1 MTGDM
6 TGIEVEL
13 KTLGH
18 YRKFFPG
25 LAAVLFI
32 LTGARPSPA
41 QSTVLLPDETVEAV
55 IAEVSGEIAL
65 HHEMMLGPFERI
77 RDEKEYTGLFRET
90 EYLLGKL
97 KEYGFSD
104 IRVEQFEASG
114 TQWAARRGRLTMIAP
129 SVEKLADIDE
139 TAAMLA
145 GGSSNADI
153 TTDLVYVPNAEREES
168 YKGIDVAGKI
178 VIAEGSVGAIF
189 RAAVGRFGAAGVCA
203 FGASSSDLYPNLIP
217 WASLPRAGDGKPG
230 FGFNL
235 HSPKGRELV
244 SRLKGGEKITVRA
257 EVDTRQF
264 PEKSEAVTALIPG
277 TDAGGQELLV
287 VAHLFEGYAKQGA
300 NDNYSGA
307 ACILETGRALLELT
321 RKGAI
326 PRLKRSLRFC
336 WVPEISGTRAYIR
349 KHPDEIRRIIAA
361 INMDMVGEDLL
372 KTRSWFITSLSPW
385 SVPSF
390 FNDIV
395 QEFAELTVAL
405 NNDAHG
411 DTYGRFNL
419 KITSPKGS
427 QMPFLYR
434 PMGYDTGSDHEL
446 LSNGIVRV
454 PTAYFE
460 CWPDDFFHTSMDTP
474 DKSDS
479 TQLKRVAFI
488 AAASLLSAS
497 SAGEAQTAPFL
508 SLAAGKGGKRIAEAM
523 AQAYRIIET
532 AGPGTLAGAH
542 QSALFIAQGAHLH
555 EIENL
560 KTIAA
565 YTGESASRE
574 GIQTQV
580 RNLEKYGVVALESLN
595 NWYRWKARGMGIPA
609 SAPSL
614 GEEKKKYGAMIP
626 ERKARGLIEQMD
638 APLKAGLP
646 RSHPIFQFSHAS
658 TELENLID
666 GKRSIFD
673 IASLVAAECGGP
685 DIAAVA
691 EYYRALEK
699 KGDVI
704 IR

>member
-1 MTGDM
+1 
-6 TGIEVEL
+6 L

-18 YRKFFPG
+18 LRDFIPG
-25 LAAVLFI
+25 LAAALVI
-32 LTGARPSPA
+32 LTGARISCA
-41 QSTVLLPDETVEAV
+41 QSTVLLPDETVQAV

-65 HHEMMLGPFERI
+65 HHELMFGPFERI
-77 RDEKEYTGLFRET
+77 RDEAEYTGLFRET
-90 EYLLGKL
+90 EYLRGKL
-97 KEYGFSD
+97 QEYGFSD
-104 IRVEQFEASG
+104 IRVEYFEASG

-129 SVEKLADIDE
+129 SLEKLADIDE

-145 GGSSNADI
+145 GGSSSAEV
-153 TTDLVYVPNAEREES
+153 TTELVYVPDAGREES

-178 VIAEGSVGAIF
+178 VLSEGSVGALF

-203 FGASSSDLYPNLIP
+203 FNAPSSEDPNLVP

-235 HSPKGRELV
+235 PATNGRDLAA
-244 SRLKGGEKITVRA
+244 RLKKGEKITVRA
-257 EVDTRQF
+257 EVDTRQY
-264 PEKSEAVTALIPG
+264 PAKSEAVTALIPG

-307 ACILETGRALLELT
+307 ACILETGRALLELS

-326 PRLKRSLRFC
+326 PPLRRGIRFC

-349 KHPDEIRRIIAA
+349 KYPDEIRRIIAG
-361 INMDMVGEDLL
+361 INMDMVGEDLS

-395 QEFAELTVAL
+395 QEFGELTAAM

-411 DTYGRFNL
+411 ETYGRFNL
-419 KITSPKGS
+419 KITSPQGS
-427 QMPFLYR
+427 RMPFLYKS
-434 PMGYDTGSDHEL
+434 MGYDTGSDHVM
-446 LSNGIVRV
+446 LSNGVVRI

-460 CWPDDFFHTSMDTP
+460 CWPDDFYHTSLDTP

-479 TQLKRVAFI
+479 TQLRRVAFI

-497 SAGEAQTAPFL
+497 SAGEAQAPAFL
-508 SLAAGKGGKRIAEAM
+508 SLAAGRGGKRIAEAM
-523 AQAYRIIET
+523 AQAYRIIGT
-532 AGPGTLAGAH
+532 AGPETLAGAGK
-542 QSALFIAQGAHLH
+542 SALFIAQGAHLH

-560 KTIAA
+560 ETIAA
-565 YTGESASRE
+565 YTGESAARE
-574 GIQTQV
+574 GVRTQV
-580 RNLEKYGVVALESLN
+580 RNLEKSRVAALEALN
-595 NWYRWKARGMGIPA
+595 DWYRWKARGMGIRG

-614 GEEKKKYGAMIP
+614 RDDAKKFGAMIP

-638 APLKAGLP
+638 APLVTGFP
-646 RSHPIFQFSHAS
+646 RSHAVYRFGHAS
-658 TELENLID
+658 TELENFID
-666 GKRSIFD
+666 GKRSIFA

-691 EYYRALEK
+691 EYYRELEK
-699 KGDVI
+699 KGAVI